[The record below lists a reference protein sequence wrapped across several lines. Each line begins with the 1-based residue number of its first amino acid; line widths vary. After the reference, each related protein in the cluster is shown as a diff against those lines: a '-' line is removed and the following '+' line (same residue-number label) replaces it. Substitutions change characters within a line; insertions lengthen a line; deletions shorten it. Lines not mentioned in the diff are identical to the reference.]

1 MGTVTGCLTIRE
13 FEVITGIVVLSVGA
27 VIKTAY
33 YNYEDFLDD
42 SFFSVPSLLIAIGA
56 IVIIVSFFGC
66 CGSVKENHCMVIT
79 FSVFLIFIFILELSA
94 GIAGY
99 VLKNNAEQFIVDKLE
114 ETMNKYNNSTEI
126 TKAWDELQT
135 EMTCCGIHSASD
147 WSPKAPTTTTPPTN
161 ASQAPT
167 LNLPM
172 SCCSPVNGMWGSV
185 NCTEDSPNLYTVGC
199 LNKLGLFAKEH
210 AVTLGGVGIGI
221 AFLQGYVGQEAD
233 TTLEQ
238 LLRHKWNLGGMQE
251 GTVEQLNTTSALA
264 NYATEAGYRMIN

>member
-1 MGTVTGCLTIRE
+1 MSLGTRKFVAAFTK
-13 FEVITGIVVLSVGA
+13 ITGIVVLSVGA

-56 IVIIVSFFGC
+56 IVII
-66 CGSVKENHCMVIT
+66 

-161 ASQAPT
+161 ASQAST

-221 AFLQGYVGQEAD
+221 AFLQVSLSSSE
-233 TTLEQ
+233 
-238 LLRHKWNLGGMQE
+238 
-251 GTVEQLNTTSALA
+251 
-264 NYATEAGYRMIN
+264 INWIT

>member
-1 MGTVTGCLTIRE
+1 MNTAVLILTN
-13 FEVITGIVVLSVGA
+13 ITGIVVLSVGA

-99 VLKNNAEQFIVDKLE
+99 VLKNNAEQFIVDKLN

-147 WSPKAPTTTTPPTN
+147 WSPKAPTTLPTN
-161 ASQAPT
+161 VSEAPI

-185 NCTEDSPNLYTVGC
+185 NCTEDSPNLYKVGC

-221 AFLQGYVGQEAD
+221 AFLQGKLKGAAPQPPD
-233 TTLEQ
+233 WTLLDMTGVQCDFPYNAPLRPDSTGLDIICRPESGRVRSQ
-238 LLRHKWNLGGMQE
+238 LEN
-251 GTVEQLNTTSALA
+251 
-264 NYATEAGYRMIN
+264 

>member
-1 MGTVTGCLTIRE
+1 MSLGTRKFVAAFTK
-13 FEVITGIVVLSVGA
+13 ITGIVVLSVGA

-161 ASQAPT
+161 ASQVPT

-221 AFLQGYVGQEAD
+221 AFLQM
-233 TTLEQ
+233 
-238 LLRHKWNLGGMQE
+238 LGI
-251 GTVEQLNTTSALA
+251 VFSCCLA
-264 NYATEAGYRMIN
+264 QAIRKQYESV